1 MNNDIIDRIF
11 NVGVLPVVVI
21 DDPSKAVLMAEA
33 LVRGN
38 MPVAEI
44 TFRTAGAAQA
54 IANIKHEFPDL
65 LVGAGTVLNVDSVKA
80 AKDAGADF
88 ALAPGVNPV
97 VLAAAKSAGMP
108 FFPGISSPT
117 DIETA
122 LQAGA
127 NILKFFPAE
136 ASGGISKLA
145 TIASPYVMEKIRFIP
160 TGGIKPATASVY
172 LSSPLVLSIG
182 GTWIATQTMIENGE
196 WDMISK
202 NAAEAVAIAAKAR
215 GAAV

>member
-160 TGGIKPATASVY
+160 PCRLIIKILPVIVINANNKEK
-172 LSSPLVLSIG
+172 SP
-182 GTWIATQTMIENGE
+182 T
-196 WDMISK
+196 K
-202 NAAEAVAIAAKAR
+202 NLPVDFRNNDLCKF
-215 GAAV
+215 VVHL